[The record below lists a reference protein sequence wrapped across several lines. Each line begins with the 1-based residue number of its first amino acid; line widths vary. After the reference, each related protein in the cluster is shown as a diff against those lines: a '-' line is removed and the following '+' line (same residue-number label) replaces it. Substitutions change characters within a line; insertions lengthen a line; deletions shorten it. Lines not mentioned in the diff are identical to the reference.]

1 MTRTKREAL
10 EAVLEEHRQT
20 RRPVSPGMI
29 AIACNVRAASER
41 DVLNQAMERLSAKG
55 LVAKMAGG
63 WVPLPGALAGLEQPA
78 PSPVDPKPATE
89 PMESGFKQRR
99 ALRDKTANQVDK
111 TANQVDETAN
121 QVDETAQ
128 QASAKRQAAFQEW
141 KRENTPAPADT
152 GEAYAEA
159 QKINTPP
166 AEPEPAPSAV
176 PAELLDRC
184 AAMHLTLLEQTR
196 EAYARGNESAGR
208 ELAWLIETGEQLVAA
223 GGEAA

>member
-1 MTRTKREAL
+1 MTRTEREAL

-63 WVPLPGALAGLEQPA
+63 WVPLPDARAGLAQPA
-78 PSPVDPKPATE
+78 PSPVDPKPAPE
-89 PMESGFKQRR
+89 PMEGAFKQRR
-99 ALRDKTANQVDK
+99 ALRDK
-111 TANQVDETAN
+111 TAN

-141 KRENTPAPADT
+141 KRENTPAPDET
-152 GEAYAEA
+152 
-159 QKINTPP
+159 KH
-166 AEPEPAPSAV
+166 EPAPPAI

-184 AAMHLTLLEQTR
+184 AAMHLTLLEQAR
-196 EAYARGNESAGR
+196 EEYAKGNERAGR

>member
-1 MTRTKREAL
+1 MTRTEREAL
-10 EAVLEEHRQT
+10 EAVLEEHGQT
-20 RRPVSPGMI
+20 RRPVSPSMI

-63 WVPLPGALAGLEQPA
+63 WVPLPDARAGLAQPE
-78 PSPVDPKPATE
+78 PSPVDPKPAPE
-89 PMESGFKQRR
+89 PMEGAFKQRR
-99 ALRDKTANQVDK
+99 GLRDKTAIQVDEGA
-111 TANQVDETAN
+111 TQVDETTR

-141 KRENTPAPADT
+141 KRENTPSSPA
-152 GEAYAEA
+152 
-159 QKINTPP
+159 I
-166 AEPEPAPSAV
+166 

-184 AAMHLTLLEQTR
+184 AAMHLTLLEQAR
-196 EAYARGNESAGR
+196 KEYAQGSERASR